1 MALIKCPECSK
12 DISDKSE
19 KCIHCGYPLRSSNG
33 SDSSAPSYESRE
45 TKVLTERTSK
55 DIKKQFIIA
64 KVLLY
69 LSVFIILI
77 GLLTNPPVAIFG
89 VVLFVIAIVINA
101 VAKFSKFWD
110 HD

>member
-33 SDSSAPSYESRE
+33 GYPSASSYENRE

-55 DIKKQFIIA
+55 YIKKQFIIA

-69 LSVFIILI
+69 FSAIIIIL
-77 GLLTNPPVAIFG
+77 GLLTNPPIAMFG
-89 VVLFVIAIVINA
+89 VVLLEIGRAHV
-101 VAKFSKFWD
+101 
-110 HD
+110 

>member
-33 SDSSAPSYESRE
+33 GYPSTSSYENRK

-64 KVLLY
+64 KILLY
-69 LSVFIILI
+69 FSAIIIII
-77 GLLTNPPVAIFG
+77 GLLTNPPIGIFG
-89 VVLFVIAIVINA
+89 VILFVVALVINA